1 MRDNRAIQKY
11 HLAES
16 KDSSHAKDS
25 NSARGAKEPIM
36 LLLNNDDIKSV
47 LDMKETM
54 SALRI
59 GYDDLK
65 RGEATY
71 GPRIDYYLPTGRDSD
86 YYQWGNMVGGSSSF
100 NVVAV
105 RMKSDIASWPE
116 GKTQE
121 KYCVRPGLFCGLIML
136 FSSVD
141 GAPLALLQDGYLQH
155 MRVGGSVGIG
165 VELLARDDA
174 QSVGLLGSGGMA
186 RSFLESFS
194 VTRQISEVKV
204 YSPTASHRKTFANE
218 MSSKLGINVKA
229 VDAPEEAV
237 KGSLIVASATDS
249 MVPTFDPKWL
259 ERGSHVVCVTRRE
272 LGEALLK
279 RANVIIQLGFNTI
292 PKGIPVPM
300 MEWKTGGLASYVAGR
315 PEDKIRI
322 PEASSTST
330 GEYPSMLD
338 LETKK
343 AAGRTTGDQIT
354 LFIGTGTQGLQFAA
368 VGGRAYQLAKER
380 KLGHELPDEWF
391 LQDIRD

>member
-1 MRDNRAIQKY
+1 
-11 HLAES
+11 
-16 KDSSHAKDS
+16 
-25 NSARGAKEPIM
+25 M
-36 LLLNNDDIKSV
+36 LLLNNNDIKSV

-105 RMKSDIASWPE
+105 RMKSDVASWPE

-155 MRVGGSVGIG
+155 MRVGGSMGIG

-186 RSFLESFS
+186 HSFLEAFALA
-194 VTRQISEVKV
+194 REIKEVKV
-204 YSPTASHRKTFANE
+204 FSPTGSHRNAFAKE
-218 MSSKLGINVKA
+218 MSSKLGLSVKA
-229 VDAPEEAV
+229 VDTPEEAV
-237 KGSLIVASATDS
+237 RDSLIVASATDS
-249 MVPTFDPKWL
+249 MNPTFDPAWL
-259 ERGSHVVCVTRRE
+259 SPGAHVVCVTRRE

-279 RANVIIQLGFNTI
+279 RADVIIQLGFNTVS
-292 PKGIPVPM
+292 KGIPVPM
-300 MEWKTGGLASYVAGR
+300 MEWKTGGIASYVAGR
-315 PEDKIRI
+315 PEDRIRI
-322 PEASSTST
+322 PEARSAST

-338 LETKK
+338 VETNK
-343 AAGRTTGDQIT
+343 AAGRTSDDQVT
-354 LFIGTGTQGLQFAA
+354 LFVGTGTQGLQFAS
-368 VGGRAYQLAKER
+368 VGGRVYQLAKER
-380 KLGHELPDEWF
+380 GLGHELPDEWF
-391 LQDIRD
+391 LQDIRN